1 MDLKTGIKKS
11 NEYMVTFTETANTI
25 GSGNLQVLATPVM
38 IGWMENASM
47 SLVQPY
53 LDEGCTTVGT
63 AVNIKHTAATPVS
76 MKVKVEAELI
86 EIDGRKL
93 LFNVTAYDEI
103 EKVGEGTHERFI
115 IFEDKF
121 MQKADKK
128 NLAK

>member
-11 NEYMVTFTETANTI
+11 NEYMVTFTETANTV
-25 GSGNLQVLATPVM
+25 GSGSLQVLATPVM
-38 IGWMENASM
+38 MGWMENASM
-47 SLVQPY
+47 LLVQPY

-63 AVNIKHTAATPVS
+63 AVNIKHIAATPVS
-76 MKVKVEAELI
+76 MKVKIEAELI
-86 EIDGRKL
+86 EVDGRKL